1 MPVYMFQAQYTSD
14 AIKAMV
20 ANPQDR
26 EAPARALI
34 ESMGGKLLDMYFAMG
49 SDDIVAII
57 EASDDQAATA
67 MSMII
72 GASGSFSSGATTKLM
87 SAQEAVGA
95 MEMAQK
101 AASAYNP
108 PSA

>member
-1 MPVYMFQAQYTSD
+1 MPVYMFQARYTAD

-20 ANPQDR
+20 ASPQDR

-34 ESMGGKLLDMYFAMG
+34 ESMGGKLVHMYFAMG
-49 SDDIVAII
+49 TDDVVAII
-57 EASDDQAATA
+57 EAADDQAVAA

-87 SAQEAVGA
+87 SAQEAMGA
-95 MEMAQK
+95 MQQAQK
-101 AASAYNP
+101 AAAAYNP
-108 PSA
+108 PK